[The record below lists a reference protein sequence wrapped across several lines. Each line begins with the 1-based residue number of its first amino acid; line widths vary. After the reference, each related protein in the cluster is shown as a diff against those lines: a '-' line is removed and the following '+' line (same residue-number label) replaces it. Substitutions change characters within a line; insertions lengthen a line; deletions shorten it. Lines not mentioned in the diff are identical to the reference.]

1 MVIVFKMVVL
11 TFSIC
16 YIVDISGIIQK
27 LNKWCWVRL
36 FGANLQY
43 NGWYIPVI
51 GCSRCLTFW
60 ITLGYSLV
68 ISDFGVIA
76 SFALASFFSYISP
89 ILTLSLKRII
99 KLLSDCLLK

>member
-1 MVIVFKMVVL
+1 MDIVINMAFIA
-11 TFSIC
+11 FSVC
-16 YIVDISGIIQK
+16 YIVDISGIIAK

-51 GCSRCLTFW
+51 GCSSCLTFL
-60 ITLGYSLV
+60 ITLEYSLV
-68 ISDFGVIA
+68 ISDFEVIA
-76 SFALASFFSYISP
+76 SVEQASFFSYISP
-89 ILTLSLKRII
+89 ILTLSLKRVI